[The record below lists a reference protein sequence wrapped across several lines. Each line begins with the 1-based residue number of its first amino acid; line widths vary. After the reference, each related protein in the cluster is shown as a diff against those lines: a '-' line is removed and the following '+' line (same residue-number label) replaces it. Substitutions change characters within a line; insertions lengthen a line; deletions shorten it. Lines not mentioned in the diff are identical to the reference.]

1 MRTFVPA
8 GPSAGGLPAG
18 WGIRRTARLAFPG
31 SAALAADPRH
41 AERLRVYLADMLSPY
56 GLALDPAAGGGGG
69 RSYGEMAEALIRAAV
84 PPGEQVDLLVL
95 AYRVPDITPG
105 RATATWLGH
114 VCPGRPLAFAVSD
127 PSPAAAFTA
136 LRLTRAYAAGAG
148 LARALL
154 LVVEQPSL
162 PYSPALPAALPDA
175 AYGVALLLGPPH
187 PGEHPP
193 AAVAPG
199 PAGLAAAAAGAP
211 GAVTVLLG
219 ASVPASAARAVGG
232 ARVRT
237 APPSRPATG
246 VWWEL
251 AAGLAPSAGPHRL
264 VLADTTAAPQAPPDP
279 AEDAAAPGLA
289 VAAFDVSPAPVAAA
303 AHPAGGRR

>member
-8 GPSAGGLPAG
+8 GGAPAGALPAG
-18 WGIRRTARLAFPG
+18 WGVRRAARLTFPG
-31 SAALAADPRH
+31 PAALAADPRH
-41 AERLRVYLADMLSPY
+41 AERLRVYLTDMLAPY
-56 GLALDPAAGGGGG
+56 GLALDAPSAGDGGG
-69 RSYGEMAEALIRAAV
+69 RSYGEMAEELIRAAV

-162 PYSPALPAALPDA
+162 PYAPALPPALPDA
-175 AYGVALLLGPPH
+175 AYGVALLLGPPL

-193 AAVAPG
+193 AALARG
-199 PAGLAAAAAGAP
+199 PADLAAAVTGAP
-211 GAVTVLLG
+211 GAVTLFLG
-219 ASVPASAARAVGG
+219 PTVPPPAGG
-232 ARVRT
+232 ARIRRA
-237 APPSRPATG
+237 APHRPTTG

-251 AAGLAPSAGPHRL
+251 AGALAPSADPHRL
-264 VLADTTAAPQAPPDP
+264 VLADAA
-279 AEDAAAPGLA
+279 ESAAGPGAA
-289 VAAFDVSPAPVAAA
+289 VAAFDVSAAPVAAA
-303 AHPAGGRR
+303 ARAAGGRR

>member
-1 MRTFVPA
+1 MRTLVPA
-8 GPSAGGLPAG
+8 GGDPAGALPAG
-18 WGIRRTARLAFPG
+18 WGVRRAARLAFPG
-31 SAALAADPRH
+31 PAALAADPRH
-41 AERLRVYLADMLSPY
+41 AERLRVYLTDMLAPY
-56 GLALDPAAGGGGG
+56 GLALDAPAAGDGDGDGEGDGG
-69 RSYGEMAEALIRAAV
+69 RSYGEMAEELIRAVV

-105 RATATWLGH
+105 RATATWLSH

-162 PYSPALPAALPDA
+162 PYAPALPHALPDA
-175 AYGVALLLGPPH
+175 AYGVALLLGPPL

-193 AAVAPG
+193 AAPARG
-199 PAGLAAAAAGAP
+199 PADLAAALAGAP
-211 GAVTVLLG
+211 GAVTLLLG
-219 ASVPASAARAVGG
+219 PSVPPPAGG
-232 ARVRT
+232 ARVRR
-237 APPSRPATG
+237 AAAHRPTTG

-251 AAGLAPSAGPHRL
+251 AGALTPSADPHRL
-264 VLADTTAAPQAPPDP
+264 VLADAA
-279 AEDAAAPGLA
+279 EGAAGPA
-289 VAAFDVSPAPVAAA
+289 VAAFDVSAAPVAAA
-303 AHPAGGRR
+303 ARAAGGPR